1 MRGQSQSSSKVRI
14 DNYSEEGQWV
24 DLDETVANV
33 ETDKVTVE
41 IKSPMA
47 GLVKKFHVG
56 EGDNLDVGKA
66 LFDIDPEAPKPEG
79 SSAPK

>member
-1 MRGQSQSSSKVRI
+1 M
-14 DNYSEEGQWV
+14 E
-24 DLDETVANV
+24 LDETVANV

-47 GLVKKFHVG
+47 GLVTKFHVN

-66 LFDIDPEAPKPEG
+66 LFDVDPEGKKPEG
-79 SSAPK
+79 SPTPAPPQAK